1 MRSVILGATLLV
13 VTPASAQPSPA
24 TPEAPT
30 GYFEVA
36 VVAGVGLGFYL
47 AGSAEGG
54 YHLGHGV
61 WVHGA
66 AQTGN
71 LTEVTFNS
79 QEGSNDVVTSTGH
92 WMVHGG
98 LESRS
103 CAPSGAFCWIFGLDA
118 GYLREY
124 EISVANPRNVSA
136 AVIVPRIAFELGGG
150 PLRFRPALEFSFS
163 RNGGE
168 TLGISVGAALL
179 F

>member
-1 MRSVILGATLLV
+1 MRCLILGATILGL
-13 VTPASAQPSPA
+13 TPASAQPSPVAAA
-24 TPEAPT
+24 TPT
-30 GYFEVA
+30 GYFEAA
-36 VVAGVGLGFYL
+36 VVVGIGIGLYTAGAV
-47 AGSAEGG
+47 SGG

-61 WVHGA
+61 WLHGA
-66 AQTGN
+66 IQSGSLAGIA
-71 LTEVTFNS
+71 FNS
-79 QEGSNDVVTSTGH
+79 QEGSSDVVTSTGH
-92 WMVHGG
+92 WMARGG
-98 LESRS
+98 VESRS
-103 CAPSGAFCWIFGLDA
+103 CAPSAAFCSIFGLDA